1 MEGYNN
7 ELAKGYLLNWL
18 EFYFPGF
25 WHEQSRADR
34 DGYVTIHKGN
44 IMRGMEYNF
53 MKYSLAKINHLGA
66 KYDTCSVMH
75 YGAYAFSRVR
85 RKNAWHLMK
94 RRKHSYFIKIW
105 LFWLTSFLK
114 NPCLT
119 ICECLNDSSARASN
133 ILRNCYGDAIM
144 HNSWGLLS
152 LEFIQH

>member
-1 MEGYNN
+1 MQCSVCECTLFLDPNCFAP
-7 ELAKGYLLNWL
+7 LSKKTKLLTA
-18 EFYFPGF
+18 FYFPGF

-85 RKNAWHLMK
+85 H
-94 RRKHSYFIKIW
+94 
-105 LFWLTSFLK
+105 
-114 NPCLT
+114 
-119 ICECLNDSSARASN
+119 
-133 ILRNCYGDAIM
+133 IL
-144 HNSWGLLS
+144 
-152 LEFIQH
+152 E

>member
-1 MEGYNN
+1 MDKSILKRSQIIPDQRLTVFLGNGEIDSIHSPYLINVGCNPGMEGYKNK
-7 ELAKGYLLNWL
+7 LKGHLLNQL

-85 RKNAWHLMK
+85 R
-94 RRKHSYFIKIW
+94 
-105 LFWLTSFLK
+105 
-114 NPCLT
+114 
-119 ICECLNDSSARASN
+119 
-133 ILRNCYGDAIM
+133 ILLHC
-144 HNSWGLLS
+144 
-152 LEFIQH
+152 F